1 MKVRLPGSGGP
12 GNMQQLL
19 KQAQKMQEDM
29 AQKQA
34 ELEEREYTASA
45 GSDMVKATVNGKH
58 ELLKLDISEELI
70 EDAKDD
76 KEMLEDLI
84 ITAINTAVKQ
94 ATENSD
100 EEMSKITAHSS
111 TTLTEIPT
119 YRTICIS

>member
-1 MKVRLPGSGGP
+1 MKARLPKEFQSRSQADLMRQAQE
-12 GNMQQLL
+12 MQQNMNDL
-19 KQAQKMQEDM
+19 
-29 AQKQA
+29 QA

-84 ITAINTAVKQ
+84 ITAINSAVKQ

-100 EEMSKITAHSS
+100 EEMSKITAG
-111 TTLTEIPT
+111 LNIPGLF
-119 YRTICIS
+119 